1 MATCHTATNEFLRQ
15 FYSAIYPPSQDHPM
29 SSATPAQK
37 AAKAT
42 KMAGYISRTPD
53 KIASIVQTAQDHGIN
68 VAQIEAVRALTIVW
82 LMC

>member
-15 FYSAIYPPSQDHPM
+15 FYSAIYSPSVDHPM

-42 KMAGYISRTPD
+42 KMAGYISRTPE
-53 KIASIVQTAQDHGIN
+53 KVASIAQTAQEHGIN
-68 VAQIEAVRALTIVW
+68 AAQIEMVRG
-82 LMC
+82 